1 MTAHDGY
8 VDIRK
13 DKNSIILIIRT
24 DVTTCT
30 LYINGA
36 GVRSVKNSLQGLM
49 IKGEY
54 NMK

>member
-24 DVTTCT
+24 DVTT

>member
-13 DKNSIILIIRT
+13 DKNSIIIRT
-24 DVTTCT
+24 DVTT

-36 GVRSVKNSLQGLM
+36 GVRSVKNSFQELM